1 MLHVTNADFQKKKKK
16 KIRIAEYKFEVE
28 KNENMCD
35 LQLNV
40 RTHKR
45 TIEHMQFN

>member
-1 MLHVTNADFQKKKKK
+1 MRIPKKKKK
-16 KIRIAEYKFEVE
+16 KKTRIAEYKFGVE

-35 LQLNV
+35 SQLNV

-45 TIEHMQFN
+45 TIEHMRFN